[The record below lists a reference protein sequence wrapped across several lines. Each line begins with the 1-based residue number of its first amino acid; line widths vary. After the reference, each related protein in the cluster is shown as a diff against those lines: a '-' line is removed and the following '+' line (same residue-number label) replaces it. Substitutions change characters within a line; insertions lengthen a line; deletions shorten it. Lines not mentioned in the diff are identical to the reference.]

1 MFLIDLITQHA
12 NDEAIAGKWGIV
24 ANRLNELKT
33 TIVDTTHWSF
43 GLMMRQ
49 GQLSQELDAGVAL
62 AIKEAGKVNPLM
74 ESAFITLST
83 TGLQLHTDDRQGMI
97 EAIGVGL
104 PTEAVQAIKSLGIR
118 DVAVV
123 VTTANECK
131 LTWDNQQITS
141 VWNAR
146 SAVVAEG
153 IHEGTITTI
162 EQIIAVIGGE

>member
-49 GQLSQELDAGVAL
+49 GQLSQELVAGVAL

-74 ESAFITLST
+74 ESAFIALST

-118 DVAVV
+118 DVAGVGSKV
-123 VTTANECK
+123 NECP
-131 LTWDNQQITS
+131 LNWDNQHIPS
-141 VWNAR
+141 VCNVR
-146 SAVVAEG
+146 SAVVATG
-153 IHEGTITTI
+153 INEGTITTLA
-162 EQIIAVIGGE
+162 QIIVVLGGE